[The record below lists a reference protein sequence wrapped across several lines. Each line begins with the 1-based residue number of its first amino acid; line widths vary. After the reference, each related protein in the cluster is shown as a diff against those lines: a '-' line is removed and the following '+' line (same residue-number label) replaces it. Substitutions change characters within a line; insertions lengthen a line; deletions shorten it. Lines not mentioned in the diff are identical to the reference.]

1 MIARFG
7 LGLRDAAERPAA
19 GPDIVLNVQTVSYAQ
34 EGTLNK
40 FLVDGRVCCSCWSSG
55 FHRWS
60 VQMFTR
66 AVLASAE
73 IVQFFRRL
81 ERREGVTAASAA
93 VQEDGVHGPG

>member
-19 GPDIVLNVQTVSYAQ
+19 GPDIVLHVQTVSYAQ

-40 FLVDGRVCCSCWSSG
+40 FLVDGRVVRSD
-55 FHRWS
+55 
-60 VQMFTR
+60 VLTR